1 MAIADMLEAVKNKL
15 DGAGVEYIKKC
26 SRGVEGL
33 KVENVYIY
41 FDERFGKI
49 VVDKPLGANTY
60 TENEIDKLIDHLCNG
75 FFWY

>member
-1 MAIADMLEAVKNKL
+1 MMFEAIESKL
-15 DGAGVEYIKKC
+15 DDAGVEYTKKC

-33 KVENVYIY
+33 KVENVYVY

-60 TENEIDKLIDHLCNG
+60 TENEIDKLIDHLRNG